1 MAVESL
7 SIRIEYNESSGVAGI
22 RIQYLDDSRDLPV
35 LSLCI
40 LVDKDDLADGWS
52 VSALAPLGPF
62 QERRDVVVLECG
74 PKLIQQSLG
83 GVPRL
88 LESLTVNCGRED
100 GVRGVSEN
108 IWVQEVGRA

>member
-35 LSLCI
+35 LSLRI
-40 LVDKDDLADGWS
+40 LVDKKDDLADGWS

-62 QERRDVVVLECG
+62 QERRDVVVLECS
-74 PKLIQQSLG
+74 PESIQ
-83 GVPRL
+83 
-88 LESLTVNCGRED
+88 
-100 GVRGVSEN
+100 
-108 IWVQEVGRA
+108 